1 MRQAMTKVIVHTPE
15 PREGAALYVFELVK
29 ALRQAAV
36 PVTLLCPS
44 NFEYAPQ
51 LEDTGIPVVRA
62 LARPISRASL
72 LVRLW
77 RNALWVAKTAALQ
90 WKLTSRGDVVHFQFL
105 IHLPLGFIFLLLVR
119 LRGARVVLT
128 AHDPLPHKWR
138 LPSSLRWLE
147 HKMIFWA
154 YRLCDKVLVHN
165 QVGKSILL
173 GDFHF
178 FESRIATIPHG
189 PLAPVKA
196 SSEYPRFDVLRL
208 LLFGSI
214 RENKGFHLAIEAV
227 QRLNARLGRC
237 VRLTIAGSVTSA
249 HNEYWNSCKKL
260 IGRDADDIEVIES
273 YIEDAA
279 IPGLFSR
286 HHAVLMPYQDFFSES
301 GVASLGLSNERPL
314 IATGA
319 GGLAEL
325 LTESGGGILIETP
338 TVEGLER
345 AITAALNL
353 GHEGLLQM
361 GRDGGKYLRR
371 SRSWESIACATRE
384 MYERL
389 SGAADALDKSSQLH
403 VVLHSPEPVSSPSL
417 YIEALSLSLADDGV
431 TVDLVCPANLQSR
444 STIERNARVRVH
456 PTAERSIDRAR
467 GLLHKALT
475 NCHFLFSS
483 LAVLSRTCRRGSI
496 VHLQYVM
503 HFPLGALFFLLSWLR
518 GGKIVF
524 TVHDPLPHKWLLPK
538 WLRPLEV
545 SSLRWAYQ
553 VSSRLVVHSEPG
565 RQTLISYFGIDASKI
580 QVIAHGPY
588 SLGQGILPMVQSDC
602 LEVLL
607 FGSLRENKG
616 AHLAIQAVQQLFR
629 EGVRIRLTIA
639 GAVLNSRERQYW
651 TRCGELIAKCPEPIC
666 VMEEFIP
673 DEKLPSLFSNC
684 HCLLL
689 PYTSFFSDSGV
700 AYMALANGRP
710 IIATRMG
717 GLASLLESSGGGFA
731 IEEATVGGVVKALRK
746 AVELGPAQLQLLGQI
761 GTERVMAECGWPT
774 VAKKTHQLYE
784 SISPRSVVLQDQ
796 VTAH

>member
-1 MRQAMTKVIVHTPE
+1 MAVIIQTPE

-29 ALRQAAV
+29 ALREAAV
-36 PVTLLCPS
+36 PVALLCPA

-51 LEDTGIPVVRA
+51 LENAGVPVVQA

-77 RNALWVAKTAALQ
+77 RNAMWVAKTAALQ
-90 WKLTSRGDVVHFQFL
+90 FRHTQRGDVVHFQFL

-138 LPSSLRWLE
+138 FPARLRWLE
-147 HKMIFWA
+147 RKMIFWA
-154 YRLCDKVLVHN
+154 YRLCDKVVVHN

-173 GDFHF
+173 EEFQYA
-178 FESRIATIPHG
+178 ESRIATIPHG

-237 VRLTIAGSVTSA
+237 VHLTIAGSVTST
-249 HNEYWNSCKKL
+249 HVGYWNSCKTL
-260 IGRDADDIEVIES
+260 IGAAPDDIEVIES

-301 GVASLGLSNERPL
+301 GVASLGLSNQRPL

-325 LTESGGGILIETP
+325 LTDSGGGILIETP
-338 TVEGLER
+338 KVEGLEL

-353 GHEGLLQM
+353 GHEGLQQM
-361 GRDGGKYLRR
+361 GIDGGKYLRR
-371 SRSWESIACATRE
+371 SRSWESIASATKE
-384 MYERL
+384 MYAKF
-389 SGAADALDKSSQLH
+389 SGRAEGFDKSSQLH

-431 TVDLVCPANLQSR
+431 TVDLVCPENLQAR
-444 STIERNARVRVH
+444 PALERNSKVRVH
-456 PTAERSIDRAR
+456 PTAARSTDRAR
-467 GLLHKALT
+467 GLFHKALT
-475 NCHFLFSS
+475 NCHFLLSS
-483 LAVLSRTCRRGSI
+483 LTVLSETCRRGSI

-503 HFPLGALFFLLSWLR
+503 HFPLGALFFLVSWLR

-538 WLRPLEV
+538 WLRWLEV
-545 SSLRWAYQ
+545 GSLRWAYR
-553 VSSRLVVHSEPG
+553 VSSRLVVHSDPG
-565 RQTLISYFGIDASKI
+565 KQTLISYFGIDASKI

-588 SLGQGILPMVQSDC
+588 SLGQGILPMAQADC

-616 AHLAIQAVQQLFR
+616 AHLAIEAVQELFR
-629 EGVRIRLTIA
+629 EGVRVRLTIA
-639 GAVLNSRERQYW
+639 GAVLNSREKEYW
-651 TRCGELIAKCPEPIC
+651 ARCRELIAICPEPIC
-666 VMEEFIP
+666 VREEFIP
-673 DEKLPSLFSNC
+673 DEKLPGLFRDC

-717 GLASLLESSGGGFA
+717 GLASLLDSSGGGFA
-731 IEEATVGGVVKALRK
+731 IEEATTRGVVEALRR
-746 AVELGPAQLQLLGQI
+746 AVELGPAQLQVLGQT
-761 GTERVMAECGWPT
+761 GTERVMAECGWPI

-784 SISPRSVVLQDQ
+784 SISPRSLVLRDQ
-796 VTAH
+796 VAVR